1 MSYNFSSFKTRGD
14 EVSDWLTGE
23 LSSLR
28 TGRATPTL
36 IEKVQVNSYGALQ
49 QLKQVAGISVE
60 DAKTLRV
67 SPWDRNLVGEIQN
80 AIDKANLGVS
90 CSPDESGLRIKFPEM
105 TEENRKKMTRLV
117 NERLESAKV
126 SLRKEREEVWN
137 DIQEKEKEKEISE
150 DDKFRLKDELQ
161 KITDEYNKKFESI
174 SEKKEKEILEV

>member
-1 MSYNFSSFKTRGD
+1 MSYNFSSFKKRGD
-14 EVSDWLTGE
+14 EIAEWLKSE

-28 TGRATPTL
+28 TGRATPAL
-36 IEKVQVNSYGALQ
+36 IEKVQVSSYGALQ

-67 SPWDRNLVGEIQN
+67 SPWDKNLIGEVQN

-90 CSPDESGLRIKFPEM
+90 CSPDDTGLRVKFPDM
-105 TEENRKKMTRLV
+105 TEENRKKMTKLV

-137 DIQEKEKEKEISE
+137 DIQQKEKEKEIGE

-161 KITDEYNKKFESI
+161 ELTDEYNKKFEEAA
-174 SEKKEKEILEV
+174 EKKEKEILEV